1 MKKQKV
7 CIIGGGLTG
16 LITALAL
23 SKLNLNVD
31 LVIGSIKAHIAS
43 NKTTAISQENYCFLK
58 QLKIINFSKIKFWP
72 CTKMKLY
79 TEKKFNK
86 FDEIFEIKKDK
97 NHKEK
102 ILYMMN
108 NAQVVAYLI
117 KSIKKEKLINI
128 KYKNKVS
135 DIVSGGLLKSIKF
148 KKVDANKYNLI
159 ILCTGQ
165 DSGLLK
171 TKFQSQVFK
180 HSYDELAIT
189 STVKHEYCKNDVA
202 RQIFLDNEIFAFLP
216 ISQKETSVVW
226 SLNKKIL
233 KNKNKDAFLK
243 KKINDFAKIFFKKT
257 KIISKI
263 ESRNLSL
270 IIRNKY
276 FDDRVLFF
284 GDSLHVPHP
293 LAGQGFNMILR
304 DLVNL
309 EKLLKSKLS
318 LGLDVGS
325 MDVLKQFEKEN
336 SPRNFVYSIGI
347 DLIKKSFSIND
358 KSFKF
363 FRDLVITGINKNN
376 YAKDFAYDVA
386 NKGLRF

>member
-1 MKKQKV
+1 MEKQKV

-43 NKTTAISQENYCFLK
+43 NKTTAISQENYYFLK

-86 FDEIFEIKKDK
+86 FDEIFEIKK
-97 NHKEK
+97 
-102 ILYMMN
+102 
-108 NAQVVAYLI
+108 
-117 KSIKKEKLINI
+117 EKLINI
-128 KYKNKVS
+128 KYNNKVS
-135 DIVSGGLLKSIKF
+135 DIVSSGLLKSIKF
-148 KKVDANKYNLI
+148 KKVDACKYNLI
-159 ILCTGQ
+159 ILCTGK

-171 TKFQSQVFK
+171 TKIQSQVFK

>member
-16 LITALAL
+16 LITALVL

-31 LVIGSIKAHIAS
+31 LVIGSIKAHIVS
-43 NKTTAISQENYCFLK
+43 NKTTAISQENYYYLK
-58 QLKIINFSKIKFWP
+58 KLKIINFSKIKFWP

-108 NAQVVAYLI
+108 NAQVVAFLI

-128 KYKNKVS
+128 KYNNKVS
-135 DIVSGGLLKSIKF
+135 DIVSSGLLKSIKF
-148 KKVDANKYNLI
+148 KKVDACKYNLI
-159 ILCTGQ
+159 ILCTGK

-171 TKFQSQVFK
+171 TKIQSQVFK

-233 KNKNKDAFLK
+233 KNKNKDVFFK